1 MASKPLLVDHRKTFW
16 LCASL
21 MSNNEQM
28 KKQKLST
35 NNYKKM
41 ALVGYFSLLFFMPLW
56 LLVLSPSEALST
68 STTLLLFVLP
78 LLFPLKG
85 ILQGN
90 PYTFAWAN
98 FIVLIYFLHSL
109 TTLWVLP
116 SDRIWATL
124 ELIFAS
130 IMFFGCSYYAKYR
143 GQELGLSIR
152 KKKEDK

>member
-1 MASKPLLVDHRKTFW
+1 M
-16 LCASL
+16 
-21 MSNNEQM
+21 N
-28 KKQKLST
+28 KQKIST
-35 NNYKKM
+35 QNLKKM
-41 ALVGYFSLLFFMPLW
+41 ALFGYFSLLFFMPLW
-56 LLVLSPSEALST
+56 LLVLSPSESLST
-68 STTLLLFVLP
+68 STTLILFILP

-85 ILQGN
+85 LLQGN
-90 PYTFAWAN
+90 PFTYAWAN

-116 SDRIWATL
+116 SDRIWAIL

-130 IMFFGCSYYAKYR
+130 IMFLGCSYYAKYR

>member
-1 MASKPLLVDHRKTFW
+1 M
-16 LCASL
+16 
-21 MSNNEQM
+21 N
-28 KKQKLST
+28 KQKIST
-35 NNYKKM
+35 QNLKKI
-41 ALVGYFSLLFFMPLW
+41 ALLGYFSLLFFMPLW
-56 LLVLSPSEALST
+56 LLVLSPSESLST
-68 STTLLLFVLP
+68 STTLILFILP

-85 ILQGN
+85 LLQGN
-90 PYTFAWAN
+90 PFTYAWAN

-116 SDRIWATL
+116 NDIIWALL

-130 IMFFGCSYYAKYR
+130 TMFLGCTYYAKYR